1 MICPTSEK
9 LISIV
14 FDQYGELREVPIVA
28 LEYVG
33 RFLSY
38 LEPTGNPAA
47 AVQFPCGLIYAV
59 GAKKYF
65 NDASSYAAEC
75 RPPMQEKARTV

>member
-9 LISIV
+9 LVSIV
-14 FDQYGELREVPIVA
+14 FDQFGDVREVPVVA

-47 AVQFPCGLIYAV
+47 AVQFPCGLVYAV
-59 GAKKYF
+59 CAKKYF
-65 NDASSYAAEC
+65 SDASSYAAEC
-75 RPPMQEKARTV
+75 RPTAQEKARTV